1 MYYIPYPLPDQ
12 LFYWSWDPEEKT
24 VISKKEWAQSGIPEL
39 EFKTW
44 VGSYWYNA
52 EYSLVKS
59 YLCNKNYD
67 VNGKQ
72 CAQDRGH
79 PELIW
84 DDSHARRIMELKDTD
99 SNEDLEGLD
108 QHGGSEELEGKE
120 SCSSISQ
127 PAYPSTSLLMGQ
139 PAECTMPHTKERDS
153 CYETNAKNFVKETFH
168 MREQQTM
175 LQETRRQPNTS
186 KGATQ
191 RLTPSK
197 HSPRLDHKVAFSTV
211 DTVGGWDGTAR
222 VHLEERDSSTA
233 TYLAQ
238 FLEFDTDNIADASS
252 QRDISVNSL
261 GSTGQGQ
268 WDFLVVEDE

>member
-1 MYYIPYPLPDQ
+1 MYYIPYPLPDP
-12 LFYWSWDPEEKT
+12 LFYWSWDPEGKT
-24 VISKKEWAQSGIPEL
+24 VISKKEWEQSGIPEL
-39 EFKTW
+39 EVETW
-44 VGSYWYNA
+44 VGFYWYNA

-67 VNGKQ
+67 VDGKQ
-72 CAQDRGH
+72 YAQDRGY
-79 PELIW
+79 PELIG
-84 DDSHARRIMELKDTD
+84 DDSHARRIVELKDTD
-99 SNEDLEGLD
+99 SNEDLQGSD
-108 QHGGSEELEGKE
+108 QHGGSEKLEEKE
-120 SCSSISQ
+120 SCTSISQ
-127 PAYPSTSLLMGQ
+127 PAYLSTSLLMSQ
-139 PAECTMPHTKERDS
+139 PAERIMLHTKEQDN
-153 CYETNAKNFVKETFH
+153 CYETNAKNFVKEILRV
-168 MREQQTM
+168 REQQTM

-211 DTVGGWDGTAR
+211 DTVGGWDRTTR

-252 QRDISVNSL
+252 QRDMSVNSL